1 MTTARSSR
9 LNRSIDWLFRD
20 RRTGKITIAQ
30 FPNLP
35 LWITL
40 AAVVVQRVT
49 NDGSVLDT
57 IADRTAGV
65 ALGWWAIDEVARGV
79 NPWRRILGA
88 AGVVFAVL
96 RLVNSLN

>member
-1 MTTARSSR
+1 MTARKSS
-9 LNRSIDWLFRD
+9 LARSIDWLFRN
-20 RRTGKITIAQ
+20 RQTGKITIAQ

-40 AAVVVQRVT
+40 VAVVVQRVAS
-49 NDGSVLDT
+49 DGTVLDT
-57 IADRTAGV
+57 VADRTAGV
-65 ALGWWAIDEVARGV
+65 ALGWWGIDEVARGV

-88 AGVVFAVL
+88 AGIVFAVL